1 MKKKNTKNLNF
12 NFKKFFKENPGIIVM
27 SIICLILFIILTRFT
42 KPLIALGIALG
53 LLFIYCLPSIYRL
66 ITNKP
71 KKKKTKVQKRIFWQ
85 RILIG
90 VFSFCIIGFVAI
102 IVFMAMI
109 VKNAPEFNPD
119 LLYKSDSTVLYSNDG
134 TLFAKLGMENRETIS
149 YEEMSENLIN
159 AIIATEDSRFFQH
172 NGFDAARFL
181 VASVKQ
187 LLGNS
192 DAGGAS
198 TLTMQVVKNTYTSTV
213 DTGWEGIVRKFT
225 DIYMSIFKVEQ
236 KYTKEEI
243 LEFYANSYYLGGG
256 AYGVEQAS
264 RTYFNKHA
272 SELTLPEAAMIAG
285 LFNAPV
291 YLDPY
296 NHPDRAETRRQ
307 TVLYLM
313 NRHGYITDEEYEIA
327 KEITVEDMLVPQTN
341 NNKYQGVI
349 NTVVEEINKKLGD
362 DVDPYSIPME
372 IYTTFDLKK
381 QDFVDQ
387 VMSGE
392 TWDWE
397 NDVVQAGI
405 MVLDT
410 KTGAMIAV
418 GSGRNKSMTNAK
430 SMNFATQTNK
440 QIGSTAKPLYD
451 YAPAIEFENWSPATP
466 VTDEEYTYTDGTK
479 INNADR
485 TYMGYIT
492 ARDALANSRN
502 IPALKTFQAVSNKD
516 ITNFVTSIGLSPEI
530 QSGKIHEAH
539 AIGGYTGESP
549 MTLAA
554 AYAIFGN
561 EGYYNEPYCV
571 TKIVYRDT
579 DETWEYKSKPTKV
592 LSEETAYIMYNML
605 IDSGKT
611 GMGRYYNI
619 NGVTYGAKTGTTN
632 YDSATIAAH
641 PNWPKN
647 PINDS
652 WLASVN
658 SQYTVGLWYGY
669 DKAYDDYVNT
679 YGKLWNVK
687 LFNAVAKGIYT
698 ENSTIEKP
706 KNVVEVEIE
715 KETYPIKLASPNTPS
730 ELRTTE
736 LFKAGTEPTEVSE
749 RFNNLDNPTNVKT
762 TYSNGKITISW
773 NPIDTPESISD
784 EAINKLAES
793 LFTNEKYRNSFIQ
806 TRKNYNNN
814 YIGTVGYNVYTKDS
828 NGKLTLIGFT
838 TNTSI
843 NYNATSTSENIKFVV
858 KSTYSIFKGAES
870 SGTEITHSFNG
881 ESSIIRSN
889 LNGNAEV
896 NLKIGDAFVD
906 EGVKVL
912 ENNVDVTNKASIK
925 KTIKNSS
932 NKVVSVITTDK
943 ADTFTI
949 TYTIT
954 YGTYTETLTRKIYVK

>member
-1 MKKKNTKNLNF
+1 MKKRSSRRTNF
-12 NFKKFFKENPGIIVM
+12 NLENFLKENPGIIVVA
-27 SIICLILFIILTRFT
+27 IISLIIFIFLTRLT
-42 KPLIALGIALG
+42 SVVNSLIIALGI
-53 LLFIYCLPSIYRL
+53 LLIYSLPSIYRL
-66 ITNKP
+66 IMHKS
-71 KKKKTKVQKRIFWQ
+71 KKKRTKAQKKIFWQ
-85 RILIG
+85 RVLIG
-90 VFSFCIIGFVAI
+90 VFSVCIIGFVAV

-119 LLYKSDSTVLYSNDG
+119 LLYKSDSTILYSKDG
-134 TLFAKLGMENRETIS
+134 TLFAKLGAENRETIS

-181 VASVKQ
+181 VAGIKQ
-187 LLGNS
+187 VLGNS

-296 NHPDRAETRRQ
+296 NHPERAESRRQ

-327 KEITVEDMLVPQTN
+327 KEITVEDMLVPQTSS
-341 NNKYQGVI
+341 NKYQSLI
-349 NTVVEEINKKLGD
+349 NTVVEEVTKKLGD
-362 DVDPYSIPME
+362 NIDPYSVPLE
-372 IYTTFDLKK
+372 IYTTFDLSK
-381 QDFVDQ
+381 QDYIDK

-392 TWDWE
+392 TWNWE

-410 KTGAMIAV
+410 KTGAMVAV
-418 GSGRNKSMTNAK
+418 GAGRNESMNNAK
-430 SMNFATQTNK
+430 SFNFATQTNK

-451 YAPAIEFENWSPATP
+451 YGPAIEFENWSPATP
-466 VTDEEYTYTDGTK
+466 VTDEEYTYSDGTK

-492 ARDALANSRN
+492 ARTALANSRN
-502 IPALKTFQAVSNKD
+502 IPALKTFQSVNNKD
-516 ITNFVTSIGLSPEI
+516 IINFVTNLGLSPEI
-530 QSGKIHEAH
+530 QGNKIHEAH

-554 AYAIFGN
+554 AYAAFGN
-561 EGYYNEPYCV
+561 SGYYNEPYCI
-571 TKIVYRDT
+571 TKVVYRDT
-579 DETWEYKSKPTKV
+579 DETWEYKAKPTKV
-592 LSEETAYIMYNML
+592 MSEETAYIVYDML

-611 GMGRYYNI
+611 GMGSYYNI

-652 WLASVN
+652 WLAAVN

-669 DKAYDDYVNT
+669 DQAYDDYVNT
-679 YGKLWNVK
+679 YGRIMNVK

-698 ENSTIEKP
+698 EKTTIEKP
-706 KNVVEVEIE
+706 DDILEVEIE

-730 ELRTTE
+730 DLRTTE
-736 LFKAGTEPTEVSE
+736 LFKSGTEPTEVSE
-749 RFNNLDNPTNVKT
+749 RFDNLENPTNVKT
-762 TYSNGKITISW
+762 SYSNNKITISW
-773 NPIDTPESISD
+773 DAIDTPESISN
-784 EAINKLAES
+784 EGITKLAQS
-793 LFTNEKYRNSFIQ
+793 LFTNEKYQNSFIQ
-806 TRKNYNNN
+806 TRKNYNSN
-814 YIGTVGYNVYTKDS
+814 YIGTVGYNVYIKD
-828 NGKLTLIGFT
+828 NNDKLTLIGFT
-838 TNTSI
+838 ANTSI
-843 NYNATSTSENIKFVV
+843 NYTPTSTGENITFVV
-858 KSTYSIFKGAES
+858 KSTYSIFKNAES
-870 SGTEITHSFNG
+870 SGVEITHSFNG
-881 ESSIIRSN
+881 ESSIIRSS
-889 LNGNAEV
+889 LNGKSEV
-896 NLKIGDAFVD
+896 TLSIGDTFVD
-906 EGVKVL
+906 EGVEVL
-912 ENNVDVTNKASIK
+912 ENNIDVTNKATVK
-925 KTIKNSS
+925 KTIKDSS
-932 NKVVSVITTDK
+932 NKTVSTITTDK
-943 ADTFTI
+943 SDTFTI

-954 YGTYTETLTRKIYVK
+954 YGSYTETLTRKITVK

>member
-71 KKKKTKVQKRIFWQ
+71 KKKKTKAQKRIFWQ

-90 VFSFCIIGFVAI
+90 VFSFCIIGFVAV

-109 VKNAPEFNPD
+109 VKNAPEFDPN

-134 TLFAKLGMENRETIS
+134 TLFAKLGIENRETIS

-410 KTGAMIAV
+410 KTGAMVAV
-418 GSGRNKSMTNAK
+418 GSGRNQSMTNAK

-440 QIGSTAKPLYD
+440 QIGSTAKP
-451 YAPAIEFENWSPATP
+451 
-466 VTDEEYTYTDGTK
+466 
-479 INNADR
+479 
-485 TYMGYIT
+485 
-492 ARDALANSRN
+492 
-502 IPALKTFQAVSNKD
+502 
-516 ITNFVTSIGLSPEI
+516 
-530 QSGKIHEAH
+530 
-539 AIGGYTGESP
+539 
-549 MTLAA
+549 
-554 AYAIFGN
+554 
-561 EGYYNEPYCV
+561 
-571 TKIVYRDT
+571 
-579 DETWEYKSKPTKV
+579 
-592 LSEETAYIMYNML
+592 
-605 IDSGKT
+605 
-611 GMGRYYNI
+611 
-619 NGVTYGAKTGTTN
+619 
-632 YDSATIAAH
+632 
-641 PNWPKN
+641 
-647 PINDS
+647 
-652 WLASVN
+652 
-658 SQYTVGLWYGY
+658 
-669 DKAYDDYVNT
+669 
-679 YGKLWNVK
+679 
-687 LFNAVAKGIYT
+687 
-698 ENSTIEKP
+698 
-706 KNVVEVEIE
+706 
-715 KETYPIKLASPNTPS
+715 
-730 ELRTTE
+730 
-736 LFKAGTEPTEVSE
+736 
-749 RFNNLDNPTNVKT
+749 
-762 TYSNGKITISW
+762 
-773 NPIDTPESISD
+773 
-784 EAINKLAES
+784 
-793 LFTNEKYRNSFIQ
+793 
-806 TRKNYNNN
+806 
-814 YIGTVGYNVYTKDS
+814 
-828 NGKLTLIGFT
+828 
-838 TNTSI
+838 
-843 NYNATSTSENIKFVV
+843 
-858 KSTYSIFKGAES
+858 
-870 SGTEITHSFNG
+870 
-881 ESSIIRSN
+881 
-889 LNGNAEV
+889 
-896 NLKIGDAFVD
+896 
-906 EGVKVL
+906 
-912 ENNVDVTNKASIK
+912 
-925 KTIKNSS
+925 
-932 NKVVSVITTDK
+932 
-943 ADTFTI
+943 
-949 TYTIT
+949 
-954 YGTYTETLTRKIYVK
+954 